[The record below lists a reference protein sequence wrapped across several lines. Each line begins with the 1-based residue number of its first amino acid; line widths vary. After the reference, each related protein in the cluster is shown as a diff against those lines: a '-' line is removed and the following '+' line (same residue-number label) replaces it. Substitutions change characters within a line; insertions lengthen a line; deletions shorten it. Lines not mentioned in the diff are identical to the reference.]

1 MAYRELEPPVEI
13 APHVACLWVRDPQPA
28 ARLHRIVPDACAD
41 IVWITGERLIVAG
54 PSTGPVLSTIPAG
67 GSAVGVR
74 FRVGAAGSALGV
86 PARELLDGYVALD
99 DVWGAAGAEL
109 AERLDAASGAEAAA
123 ALLSAAVARRLPP
136 PDAIDPIVRAAAIGA
151 ARPRTP
157 VEALGAG
164 LGIGERQLRRRFDDA
179 VGYGPKTLQRVLR
192 FQRFLALAQPP
203 ADRSA
208 VRSADR
214 TSDRSGARWADGSSD
229 PRGVRRSADG
239 TGALDLAR
247 LAFEAGYADQAH
259 LTRECRRLAGLPPAA
274 LLATGAGPS
283 GERSAAFAAGP
294 ATLAA

>member
-13 APHVACLWVRDPQPA
+13 APHVACLWVRDPQPT

-41 IVWITGERLIVAG
+41 IVWVMGRRLIVAG
-54 PSTGPVLSTIPAG
+54 PSTGPVLSTIPPG

-86 PARELLDGYVALD
+86 PARELLDGYFALD

-123 ALLSAAVARRLPP
+123 AVLSAAVARRLPP

-192 FQRFLALAQPP
+192 FQRFLALAQPVAQP
-203 ADRSA
+203 RADRSG
-208 VRSADR
+208 VRA
-214 TSDRSGARWADGSSD
+214 ADGTSASV
-229 PRGVRRSADG
+229 RGGARSADG
-239 TGALDLAR
+239 TSAPDLAR

-283 GERSAAFAAGP
+283 GERSAAFAADP
-294 ATLAA
+294 AALAA